1 MASGSPWF
9 EFERFLDFGTEG
21 TVTYA
26 GRASYVP
33 EETPST
39 AAAIRED
46 GLRAVATI
54 QSSQRR
60 AARNFALALAASLGD
75 GTTRKAALDALP
87 QLAESSMD
95 LFAFCEGC
103 RGLRGWGRGLRNAVA
118 RWYLSRSLPLL
129 AQELVNCPEGLG
141 WSHRDLLR
149 LCHPVADSP
158 ERDALFHW
166 AVTGEGS
173 LPAQVTGPCPV
184 PTLMPLPLSRR
195 VALCIDGSV
204 AMASSRVPGSLELT
218 TWQAAREIVRALPGA
233 EIFGYSDHVFAWPGF
248 DSEPTATGAFA
259 DPGVLSTVEAEGIV
273 ILTHASMWAARRSP
287 SEVADGRKLVVVGL
301 GSDRALFGEQPTPD
315 VLHIVGYSPD
325 VAGLIAAFFG

>member
-21 TVTYA
+21 TVTFA
-26 GRASYVP
+26 GRATYVP

-39 AAAIRED
+39 AAAIRDD
-46 GLRAVATI
+46 GPRAVERIRTA
-54 QSSQRR
+54 QHR
-60 AARNFALALAASLGD
+60 AARNYALALASSLGD

-87 QLAESSMD
+87 SLAEASMD

-118 RWYLSRSLPLL
+118 RWYLSRPLTLL

-149 LCHPVADSP
+149 LCHPVADTP

-166 AVTGEGS
+166 AVSGEGTP
-173 LPAQVTGPCPV
+173 PALATGPCAVSHLLPA
-184 PTLMPLPLSRR
+184 PLLAR
-195 VALCIDGSV
+195 VGICIDGSV
-204 AMASSRVPGSLELT
+204 AMASSRVPGSSGLT
-218 TWQAAREIVRALPGA
+218 TWEAASQIVRALPA
-233 EIFGYSDHVFAWPGF
+233 AQVFGYSDHLFSWPGF
-248 DSEPTATGAFA
+248 DTEPTATGALA
-259 DPGVLSTVEAEGIV
+259 DPGVVAQVDAEGV
-273 ILTHASMWAARRSP
+273 VVLTHASMWAARQSP
-287 SEVADGRKLVVVGL
+287 AEVAGGRKLVVVGL
-301 GSDRALFGEQPTPD
+301 GSDRALFGEQPSLA

-325 VAGLIAAFFG
+325 VAGLIASFLG